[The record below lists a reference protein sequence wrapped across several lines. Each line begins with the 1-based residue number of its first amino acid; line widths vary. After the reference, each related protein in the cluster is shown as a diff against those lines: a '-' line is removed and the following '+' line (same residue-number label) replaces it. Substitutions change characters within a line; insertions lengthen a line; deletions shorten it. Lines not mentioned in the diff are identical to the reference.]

1 MDFFKAV
8 KLAKAN
14 EHLVGKAVKGAIVD
28 EIIIM
33 PTNEEERKAYWQ
45 YFTQYLD
52 AQRAIVPFM
61 TSDVEV
67 FALFNKR
74 LIRSENLPVT
84 CNIVN
89 LPAEIGA
96 IIDIYPPQK
105 KTITTS
111 SHLKYL

>member
-14 EHLVGKAVKGAIVD
+14 EHLVGKVVKGAMVD

-33 PTNEEERKAYWQ
+33 PTNEEEQKAYWQ
-45 YFTQYLD
+45 YFVKYLD

-67 FALFNKR
+67 FALFDKR
-74 LIRSENLPVT
+74 LIRSENISVT

-89 LPAEIGA
+89 LPTEIGA
-96 IIDIYPPQK
+96 ITDI
-105 KTITTS
+105 
-111 SHLKYL
+111 